1 MGNENACMEL
11 ELLERDLRA
20 HGRFVVRLLSAA
32 TDAFAAQDTAGGEL
46 VLGLG
51 PDVRAGQQRIDA
63 AAARLLRSRVS
74 ELELA
79 RRAVAARRVNDE
91 LERIAELAA
100 SIARLARPPAAGAP
114 VPRGLVEIQDLG
126 EVVRHSL
133 EAALR
138 GVGRCEGE
146 LAGPPVVIE
155 ALLAN
160 ATGRTINAVAA
171 RSQRPGTREW
181 GLRAMMTVRC
191 LRRVCEHSARIAA
204 QTAYPLATGGPEAV
218 WHAS

>member
-1 MGNENACMEL
+1 MGNKNACMEL

-32 TDAFAAQDTAGGEL
+32 TDAFTAQDTAGGEL
-46 VLGLG
+46 VLGLAR
-51 PDVRAGQQRIDA
+51 DVRAGQHRIDA
-63 AAARLLRSRVS
+63 AAAQLLRSRVS
-74 ELELA
+74 DLELA

-91 LERIAELAA
+91 LEQIAELTA

-114 VPRGLVEIQDLG
+114 VPRGVVEIQDLG

-133 EAALR
+133 ESALR
-138 GVGRCEGE
+138 GIGRREGE
-146 LAGPPVVIE
+146 AVGPPVVIE
-155 ALLAN
+155 SLLAN

-181 GLRAMMTVRC
+181 GLRAMMATRC
-191 LRRVCEHSARIAA
+191 LRRVCDHSARIAA
-204 QTAYPLATGGPEAV
+204 QTGYPLATGGPEAV

>member
-1 MGNENACMEL
+1 MANENACMEL

-46 VLGLG
+46 ALGLG
-51 PDVRAGQQRIDA
+51 RDVRTGQRRIDA

-91 LERIAELAA
+91 LQQIAELIG

-114 VPRGLVEIQDLG
+114 VPRGLGEIQDLA

-133 EAALR
+133 ESALR
-138 GVGRCEGE
+138 GIGRGE
-146 LAGPPVVIE
+146 AVGPPVVIE
-155 ALLAN
+155 SRLAN

-171 RSQRPGTREW
+171 RSQQPGTREW

-191 LRRVCEHSARIAA
+191 LRRVCDHSARIAA
-204 QTAYPLATGGPEAV
+204 QTAYPLATGSPEAV
-218 WHAS
+218 WHGS